1 VDSAKDSGAPVLNQT
16 RQYRYY
22 DLVMAAFVTVLL
34 CSGLIGVQKVSEI
47 PAFEILGSNFGPFRF
62 GSAILFFPFSYIF
75 GDILTE
81 VYGYAR
87 ARRVVWAG
95 FAALFFAALMSRI
108 VLAIPPAP
116 TWLDQAAYETVFG
129 STWRI
134 AAASLLAFW
143 AGELMNSFVLAKMK
157 IFTEGRLLWLRTIG
171 STLAGQTVDSVVFYP
186 LAFLGSMPTA
196 QVFQIMFVNAALKVV
211 WEALMTPFTYAVVGF
226 LKRAEVEDYY
236 DRETNFSPFRVD
248 VKQ

>member
-1 VDSAKDSGAPVLNQT
+1 
-16 RQYRYY
+16 
-22 DLVMAAFVTVLL
+22 MAAFVTVLL

-47 PAFEILGSNFGPFRF
+47 PAFQIFGIDIGPFRF

-87 ARRVVWAG
+87 TRRVVWAG
-95 FAALFFAALMSRI
+95 FGALFFAALMSRI

-116 TWLDQAAYETVFG
+116 TWADQAAYETVFG

-143 AGELMNSFVLAKMK
+143 AGELTNSFVLAKMK
-157 IFTEGRLLWLRTIG
+157 LFTEGRFLWLRTIG
-171 STLAGQTVDSVVFYP
+171 STLAGQTVDSIVFYP
-186 LAFLGSMPTA
+186 LAFLGSMPA
-196 QVFQIMFVNAALKVV
+196 SQVVQIMFVNAVLKVI
-211 WEALMTPFTYAVVGF
+211 WEAVMTPFTYAIVGF
-226 LKRAEVEDYY
+226 LKSAESEDYF
-236 DRETNFSPFRVD
+236 DRETNFNPFRID
-248 VKQ
+248 FKE

>member
-1 VDSAKDSGAPVLNQT
+1 
-16 RQYRYY
+16 
-22 DLVMAAFVTVLL
+22 MAAFVTVLL
-34 CSGLIGVQKVSEI
+34 CSGIIGVQKVSEF
-47 PAFEILGSNFGPFRF
+47 PALDFWGMNLGPFRF

-108 VLAIPPAP
+108 VLSMPPAP
-116 TWLDQAAYETVFG
+116 DWADQAAYETVFG

-134 AAASLLAFW
+134 AGASLTAFW
-143 AGELMNSFVLAKMK
+143 AGELVNSFVLAKMK

-171 STLAGQTVDSVVFYP
+171 STFAGQAVDSAVFYP
-186 LAFLGSMPTA
+186 LAFLGSMQTST
-196 QVFQIMFVNAALKVV
+196 VIEIMISNAALKVL

-226 LKRAEVEDYY
+226 LKKAEAEDYY
-236 DRETNFSPFRVD
+236 DRETNFSPFRLD
-248 VKQ
+248 LKE

>member
-1 VDSAKDSGAPVLNQT
+1 
-16 RQYRYY
+16 
-22 DLVMAAFVTVLL
+22 MAAFVTVLL

-108 VLAIPPAP
+108 VPRDS
-116 TWLDQAAYETVFG
+116 TCTYVVG
-129 STWRI
+129 SSGVRDGVRI
-134 AAASLLAFW
+134 YMAHC
-143 AGELMNSFVLAKMK
+143 
-157 IFTEGRLLWLRTIG
+157 RRQ
-171 STLAGQTVDSVVFYP
+171 LAG
-186 LAFLGSMPTA
+186 LLG
-196 QVFQIMFVNAALKVV
+196 
-211 WEALMTPFTYAVVGF
+211 
-226 LKRAEVEDYY
+226 R
-236 DRETNFSPFRVD
+236 
-248 VKQ
+248 